1 MKLATTL
8 ATRRVAAVVT
18 AAVVILVACSD
29 PEAPDPNPDPK
40 TPVAFVTVS
49 PTTLALV
56 AGQSHQLTATTRDH
70 VNNVITGRA
79 VAWETTIGRSRREN
93 PQLRADTT
101 RAAFVALRESRDAAL
116 TAPRL
121 LYPSVQINLDGGR
134 LPPAHDNGRR
144 YLSVPIF
151 DGAGVK

>member
-1 MKLATTL
+1 MHEPVRRRSASAHWPLRGVTVKLATTL

-79 VAWETTIGRSRREN
+79 VAWETTA
-93 PQLRADTT
+93 PA
-101 RAAFVALRESRDAAL
+101 VA
-116 TAPRL
+116 
-121 LYPSVQINLDGGR
+121 
-134 LPPAHDNGRR
+134 
-144 YLSVPIF
+144 
-151 DGAGVK
+151 